1 MSSTVASNAWAE
13 IVHHASDG
21 ILEERWLPGQM
32 TDGAFMASLALLAL
46 EAERLRPS
54 AILVDATQ
62 FQYRPGP
69 AVMEWRNNCIIPRYG
84 GALAFRNSP
93 YLRPPVFPTPSKQ
106 AAGRSL
112 KVRQS
117 FRRRGFPGGAAP
129 SSGSRVHS
137 AAQILKQ
144 SALVCPTVEA
154 FKSCAAARVRKS
166 EIQTD
171 VKKEAAPDIGLVLA
185 SKDER
190 A

>member
-84 GALAFRNSP
+84 SAGVQKFALLAPAGFP
-93 YLRPPVFPTPSKQ
+93 DTIEEGGKEVIDGPAIFPTAWFS
-106 AAGRSL
+106 GRSRAIEWL
-112 KVRQS
+112 K
-117 FRRRGFPGGAAP
+117 
-129 SSGSRVHS
+129 SS
-137 AAQILKQ
+137 
-144 SALVCPTVEA
+144 
-154 FKSCAAARVRKS
+154 
-166 EIQTD
+166 
-171 VKKEAAPDIGLVLA
+171 
-185 SKDER
+185 
-190 A
+190 

>member
-54 AILVDATQ
+54 AILIDATQ

-69 AVMEWRNNCIIPRYG
+69 SVMEWRNNCIIPRYG
-84 GALAFRNSP
+84 SAALGNSP
-93 YLRPPVFPTPSKQ
+93 YLRLPVFPTPSRK
-106 AAGRSL
+106 AARRSL
-112 KVRQS
+112 TVRQS
-117 FRRRGFPGGAAP
+117 FRRRGFLGGVAP

-137 AAQILKQ
+137 CAQ
-144 SALVCPTVEA
+144 TERVEA
-154 FKSCAAARVRKS
+154 LQRRVVALCGDPIPFGQA
-166 EIQTD
+166 E
-171 VKKEAAPDIGLVLA
+171 
-185 SKDER
+185 
-190 A
+190 